1 MTSLRVLLV
10 ALMFSLAATVQAADY
25 LRDIKP
31 LLQHK
36 CYACHGA
43 VQQKSKLRVDTAKFI
58 KQGGESGAAIVDG
71 KPDESLF
78 FKVLSGTGDLKM
90 PPEGEGAPLTAEELA
105 KVKEWIAAG
114 APVPADERPQVDPA
128 TYWSYQPPRFP
139 AVPAPKNAQW
149 VKTPIDAFIAAE
161 HEQRGLTASP
171 PATKATWLRRVYVD
185 LIGLPPTREQ
195 LQAFLSDDDPRAD
208 EKVVDDLLSR
218 PQYGERWGRH
228 WMDVWRYSDWYG
240 SRGINEIRYSQRHIW
255 RWRDWVVD
263 SLNADKGYDRMIVEM
278 LAGDEVAGGDASVL
292 PATGFLGRNWYKFDR
307 NVWMFETVERTAE
320 AFLAVTL
327 RCCRCHDH
335 KYDPISQQEYYQFR
349 AVFEPHNVRT
359 DPISALIGTEK
370 DATLGQVLKDG
381 MPRVFDKEPAAPTY
395 RFIRGDDRTPDKSQA
410 LNAAVPLSLGGLPL
424 KVDPIELPVAD
435 YYPALRESMR
445 ATFLQKADADIEA
458 AQKAI
463 VAAEQKVETTKK
475 VLADFEQKAATA
487 PADSDAAKGI
497 FLKDNFEKARPDVW
511 QIVDGDWVYENGHLT
526 EKAVT
531 SFATIVTKQ
540 SHPESFTAKLKYRA
554 LQPGTYRSIGFS
566 FDHQDKGNSQDVY
579 TSTGDAAQ
587 SVQAFHRTG
596 GQQIYP
602 PAGIKK
608 TTLKVGDVTTIEF
621 TVKGSRLVIVLN
633 GKQQLDYVMPIAR
646 KPGKFA
652 MWVHAGS
659 AEFLEAEITELAVSR
674 EQLEHDVLLSEH
686 ELRVARVKAEFAVA
700 EKTSLAARLAAE
712 QAKYATPPSSDAA
725 ELALAASRA
734 ERSVGILT
742 ARIKVLE
749 TEFALSNLEP
759 RAKLAALLECGDSSP
774 LSGAAVF
781 ESGVAATSADK
792 TAREERATTAA
803 KEKKEGSTAAESGDE
818 SPHSKR
824 ARLEAETKLAAAKAE
839 YDKAAQAAAN
849 PDGKYAPLGEVFPPT
864 STGRRLALAKWIV
877 HQANPRTARVA
888 ANHIWNRHFG
898 QPLVATTENFGLNG
912 AQPTHLD
919 LLDWLASNL
928 AVNGWRM
935 KPLHRVIV
943 LSATYRQSTSDRDS
957 DSAKLDPNN
966 LYLWRMN
973 SRRMEAEVVRDSV
986 LSLAG
991 ALDLTRGG
999 PEIPEANGQTTL
1011 RRSLYFRNTPNEKM
1025 PFLEIFDVADPNSCY
1040 RRKESVIPQQALAVM
1055 NSALAQDHSRLIAET
1070 LSKAV
1075 GAADDEPTRD
1085 RFIANAFEHLLTRSP
1100 TSQEVERCRRFLRE
1114 HQQLLASAVTKT
1126 TYPGSSGSKRAPAAT
1141 PALRA
1146 RESLIQVLLLHNDF
1160 VTVR

>member
-1 MTSLRVLLV
+1 MLLSRILLCAFFFV
-10 ALMFSLAATVQAADY
+10 FAATTRAADY
-25 LRDIKP
+25 ARDIKP

-43 VQQKSKLRVDTAKFI
+43 VQQKAKLRVDTAKFI

-105 KVKEWIAAG
+105 KVKEWIAVG
-114 APVPADERPQVDPA
+114 APVLDDERPQVDPA
-128 TYWSYQPPRFP
+128 TYWSYQPPRHP
-139 AVPAPKNAQW
+139 AVPASKNAQW

-161 HEQRGLTASP
+161 HEQRGLTASA

-195 LQAFLSDDDPRAD
+195 LQAFLNDNDPRAE

-228 WMDVWRYSDWYG
+228 WMDIWRYSDWYG

-278 LAGDEVAGGDASVL
+278 LAGDEVAGGDPSVL

-381 MPRVFDKEPAAPTY
+381 IPRVFDKEPTAPTY
-395 RFIRGDDRTPDKSQA
+395 RFIRGDDRTPDKSLLLQP
-410 LNAAVPLSLGGLPL
+410 AVPLSLGGLPL
-424 KVDPIELPVAD
+424 RVEPIELPVAD
-435 YYPALRESMR
+435 YYPALREGMR

-463 VAAEQKVETTKK
+463 VAAEQKAATAKK
-475 VLADFEQKAATA
+475 LLAEFEQKAANT
-487 PADSDAAKGI
+487 PAGSDAAKGI

-531 SFATIVTKQ
+531 SFATIVTQ
-540 SHPESFTAKLKYRA
+540 QPHPESFTAKLKYRA

-566 FDHQDKGNSQDVY
+566 FDYQDKGNSQDVY

-596 GQQIYP
+596 SQQAYP

-621 TVKGSRLVIVLN
+621 TVKGPRLVIVLN
-633 GKQQLDYVMPIAR
+633 GKQELDYVMPIPR

-674 EQLEHDVLLSEH
+674 DQLAHDVLFAEH
-686 ELRVARVKAEFAVA
+686 ELRVAQLKAEIAAA

-712 QAKYATPPSSDAA
+712 QAKYATPPAANAA
-725 ELALAASRA
+725 ELALTASRA
-734 ERSVGILT
+734 ERAVGILT
-742 ARIKVLE
+742 ARNK
-749 TEFALSNLEP
+749 
-759 RAKLAALLECGDSSP
+759 
-774 LSGAAVF
+774 VF
-781 ESGVAATSADK
+781 EAEFQLSKFDLARAASVLTRSVSEGTAASTVEKPAATPVTPNPAQV
-792 TAREERATTAA
+792 
-803 KEKKEGSTAAESGDE
+803 
-818 SPHSKR
+818 
-824 ARLEAETKLAAAKAE
+824 EAEKKLAAAKAE
-839 YDKAAQAAAN
+839 FEKATQAANA
-849 PDGKYAPLGEVFPPT
+849 PDGKYAPLGEVFAAT
-864 STGRRLALAKWIV
+864 STGRRLALAKWVV

-919 LLDWLASNL
+919 LLDWLASEL
-928 AVNGWRM
+928 TKNGWRM
-935 KPLHRVIV
+935 KSLHRQIV

-957 DSAKLDPNN
+957 ESAKLDPNN
-966 LYLWRMN
+966 FYLWRMN
-973 SRRMEAEVVRDSV
+973 SRRMEAEAVRDSV
-986 LSLAG
+986 LALGG

-999 PEIPEANGQTTL
+999 PEIPEANGQTTP

-1055 NSALAQDHSRLIAET
+1055 NSALAQDHSRAIAET
-1070 LSKAV
+1070 LSKSV
-1075 GAADDEPTRD
+1075 GEADDEPTRD
-1085 RFIANAFEHLLTRSP
+1085 RFITAAFEHVLSRPANSAEQT
-1100 TSQEVERCRRFLRE
+1100 RCRQFLSE
-1114 HQQLLASAVTKT
+1114 YPEFEKNGSKT
-1126 TYPGSSGSKRAPAAT
+1126 SYPGSSGAKRAPSSS
-1141 PALRA
+1141 PSQRA

>member
-1 MTSLRVLLV
+1 MGSQLT
-10 ALMFSLAATVQAADY
+10 AADY
-25 LRDIKP
+25 VRDIKP

-43 VQQKSKLRVDTAKFI
+43 VQQKAKLRVDTAKLI
-58 KQGGESGAAIVDG
+58 KQGGESGAAVVDG

-114 APVPADERPQVDPA
+114 APVLDDERPQVDPA
-128 TYWSYQPPRFP
+128 THWSYQPPREP

-161 HEQRGLTASP
+161 HEQRGLTASAP
-171 PATKATWLRRVYVD
+171 VTKATWLRRVYVD

-195 LQAFLSDDDPRAD
+195 LQAFLADADPRAE

-228 WMDVWRYSDWYG
+228 WMDIWRYSDWYG

-255 RWRDWVVD
+255 RWRDWIVD

-278 LAGDEVAGGDASVL
+278 LAADEVAGGDPSVL

-320 AFLAVTL
+320 AFLGLTL

-381 MPRVFDKEPAAPTY
+381 VPRIFDKEPTAPTY
-395 RFIRGDDRTPDKSQA
+395 RFIRGDDRTPDKSLLLQP
-410 LNAAVPLSLGGLPL
+410 AVPLSLGGLPL
-424 KVDPIELPVAD
+424 KVEPIELPVAD

-445 ATFLQKADADIEA
+445 ATFLQKADAEIEA

-463 VAAEQKVETTKK
+463 TASEQKAVTAKK
-475 VLADFEQKAATA
+475 LLADFEQKAAHTA
-487 PADSDAAKGI
+487 ADSDAAKGI
-497 FLKDNFEKARPDVW
+497 FVKDNFEKARPDVW
-511 QIVDGDWVYENGHLT
+511 QILDGEWVYENGHLT

-531 SFATIVTKQ
+531 SFATLITKQ
-540 SHPESFTAKLKYRA
+540 PHPENFTAKLKYRA

-566 FDHQDKGNSQDVY
+566 FDYQDKGNSQDVY

-596 GQQIYP
+596 GQQVYP
-602 PAGIKK
+602 QAGIKK

-621 TVKGSRLVIVLN
+621 TVKGPRLVIVLN
-633 GKQQLDYVMPIAR
+633 GKQELDYVMPIPR

-659 AEFLEAEITELAVSR
+659 AEFLEAEITELAPSR
-674 EQLEHDVLLSEH
+674 EQLEHDVLFAEH
-686 ELRVARVKAEFAVA
+686 EVRVAQVKAEIAAA
-700 EKTSLAARLAAE
+700 EKTTLAARLAAE
-712 QAKYATPPSSDAA
+712 QAKYTTPGAANAA
-725 ELALAASRA
+725 ELAMAASRA
-734 ERSVGILT
+734 ERAVGILT

-749 TEFALSNLEP
+749 AEFQLSKFEP
-759 RAKLAALLECGDSSP
+759 RAKLAAFNLECGDSSP
-774 LSGAAVF
+774 LCGAAAF
-781 ESGVAATSADK
+781 ACGTTPTSNNKASHD
-792 TAREERATTAA
+792 EQATTVADA
-803 KEKKEGSTAAESGDE
+803 KDKGGKAAESSDE
-818 SPHSKR
+818 SPQSKEDP
-824 ARLEAETKLAAAKAE
+824 ARIEAEKKLAAAKAE
-839 YDKAAQAAAN
+839 LEKATQAANA
-849 PDGKYAPLGEVFPPT
+849 PDGKYAPLGEVFAST
-864 STGRRLALAKWIV
+864 STGRRLALAKWIT
-877 HQANPRTARVA
+877 HSTNPRTARVA
-888 ANHIWNRHFG
+888 VNHIWNRHFG

-919 LLDWLASNL
+919 LLDWLASEL
-928 AVNGWRM
+928 TRNGWRM
-935 KPLHRVIV
+935 KDLHRQIV

-957 DSAKLDPNN
+957 ESAKLDPNN
-966 LYLWRMN
+966 FYLWRMN

-986 LSLAG
+986 L
-991 ALDLTRGG
+991 AL
-999 PEIPEANGQTTL
+999 
-1011 RRSLYFRNTPNEKM
+1011 
-1025 PFLEIFDVADPNSCY
+1025 
-1040 RRKESVIPQQALAVM
+1040 
-1055 NSALAQDHSRLIAET
+1055 
-1070 LSKAV
+1070 
-1075 GAADDEPTRD
+1075 
-1085 RFIANAFEHLLTRSP
+1085 
-1100 TSQEVERCRRFLRE
+1100 
-1114 HQQLLASAVTKT
+1114 
-1126 TYPGSSGSKRAPAAT
+1126 GST
-1141 PALRA
+1141 
-1146 RESLIQVLLLHNDF
+1146 
-1160 VTVR
+1160 

>member
-1 MTSLRVLLV
+1 MTLVRVLL
-10 ALMFSLAATVQAADY
+10 ASLMLLLVVPSFAADY
-25 LRDIKP
+25 ARDIKP

-43 VQQKSKLRVDTAKFI
+43 VQQKAKLRVDTAKFI
-58 KQGGESGAAIVDG
+58 KQGGESGSAIVDG

-90 PPEGEGAPLTAEELA
+90 PPEGEGAPLTKEELA

-114 APVPADERPQVDPA
+114 APVAEDERPQVDPA
-128 TYWSYQPPRFP
+128 TYWSYLPPRLP

-149 VKTPIDAFIAAE
+149 VKNPIDAFIAIE
-161 HEQRGLTASP
+161 HEKRGLAPSA

-195 LQAFLSDDDPRAD
+195 LQAFLNDTDPRAE

-228 WMDVWRYSDWYG
+228 WMDIWRYSDWYG

-255 RWRDWVVD
+255 RWRDWIVD
-263 SLNADKGYDRMIVEM
+263 SLNADKGYDCMVAEM
-278 LAGDEVAGGDASVL
+278 LAGDEVAGGDPSVL

-320 AFLAVTL
+320 AFLALTL
-327 RCCRCHDH
+327 KCARCHDH

-359 DPISALIGTEK
+359 DPISALVGTEK
-370 DATLGQVLKDG
+370 DATLGQVLTDG
-381 MPRVFDKEPAAPTY
+381 VPRVYDKEPAAPTY
-395 RFIRGDDRTPDKSQA
+395 RFIRGDDRTPDKSLLLQP
-410 LNAAVPLSLGGLPL
+410 AVPLSLGGFPL
-424 KVDPIELPVAD
+424 KVEPIQLPIED

-445 ATFLQKADADIEA
+445 ATLLQKADDDIA
-458 AQKAI
+458 ATLKA
-463 VAAEQKVETTKK
+463 VAAAEQKAMVAKQT
-475 VLADFEQKAATA
+475 LAESEQKAAQA
-487 PADSDAAKGI
+487 PADSNAAEGV

-511 QIVDGDWVYENGHLT
+511 QIVDGDWAYENGHLI
-526 EKAVT
+526 ERAVT
-531 SFATIVTKQ
+531 SFATMVTKQ
-540 SHPESFTAKLKYRA
+540 PHPESFTAKLKYRV

-566 FDHQDKGNSQDVY
+566 FDYQDKGQSQDVY
-579 TSTGDAAQ
+579 TSSGDAAQ

-596 GQQIYP
+596 GQQVYP

-621 TVKGSRLVIVLN
+621 TVKGPRLVIVLN
-633 GKQQLDYVMPIAR
+633 GKQELDYVMPIPR

-652 MWVHAGS
+652 MWVHQGA
-659 AEFLEAEITELAVSR
+659 AEFLDAEITELVPDR
-674 EQLEHDVLLSEH
+674 NQLVWDVRRAEHDVH
-686 ELRVARVKAEFAVA
+686 VAKVKAEIAAA
-700 EKTSLAARLAAE
+700 EKISTAARLAAE
-712 QAKYATPPSSDAA
+712 QAKYATPPASNAA

-734 ERSVGILT
+734 ERAVAVLN
-742 ARIKVLE
+742 AKIKVLE
-749 TEFALSNLEP
+749 AEFQLSQFES
-759 RAKLAALLECGDSSP
+759 RASVSFNSP
-774 LSGAAVF
+774 LAPMGREAGGEGQLQSDCVPLSPSSLPPLLKGARGTRTELASF
-781 ESGVAATSADK
+781 NQKA
-792 TAREERATTAA
+792 
-803 KEKKEGSTAAESGDE
+803 DE
-818 SPHSKR
+818 SQPNS
-824 ARLEAETKLAAAKAE
+824 ARLEAEKKLAAAKAE
-839 YDKAAQAAAN
+839 YDKAVQAAAD
-849 PDGKYAPLGEVFPPT
+849 PDGKYASLGEVFPST

-888 ANHIWNRHFG
+888 VNHIWNRHFG

-912 AQPTHLD
+912 AQPTHPE

-943 LSATYRQSTSDRDS
+943 LSATYRQSASDRDS
-957 DSAKLDPNN
+957 ESAKLDPNN

-986 LSLAG
+986 L
-991 ALDLTRGG
+991 ALGGVIDLTRGG
-999 PEIPEANGQTTL
+999 PEIPEANGQTSP

-1040 RRKESVIPQQALAVM
+1040 RRKDSVIPQQALAVM
-1055 NSALAQDHSRLIAET
+1055 NSALAQDQSRAIAES
-1070 LSKAV
+1070 LSKSV
-1075 GAADDEPTRD
+1075 GEADDEPTRD
-1085 RFIANAFEHLLTRSP
+1085 RFITAAFEHLLSRAPS
-1100 TSQEVERCRRFLRE
+1100 SQELSRCRRFLSE
-1114 HQQLLASAVTKT
+1114 HQELLGTSAKSP
-1126 TYPGSSGSKRAPAAT
+1126 YAGSSGAKRTPAAS
-1141 PALRA
+1141 PAQRV